1 MASREDDF
9 TAFAEAAS
17 SRLLNTAY
25 LLCGDWHTAED
36 LTQTALARVFA
47 SWHRIREPDAVH
59 AYARRTLLNAYF
71 VDCRRTR
78 RGEILIAELPDPG
91 ERATPGAAP
100 ELRLALMDALAT
112 LPPRARAIVILRY
125 WEDLSVDQVAAQLGC
140 SAGNVKSQS
149 SRTLAR
155 LRRLLGDIHSEDDM
169 PHGAGPAAGK
179 DPREA
184 EDGRDIPSH
193 AI

>member
-78 RGEILIAELPDPG
+78 RGEILIAECLIPASGPRRGPHPSSGSRSWTRWPHCRPG
-91 ERATPGAAP
+91 RERSSSCATG
-100 ELRLALMDALAT
+100 
-112 LPPRARAIVILRY
+112 
-125 WEDLSVDQVAAQLGC
+125 
-140 SAGNVKSQS
+140 
-149 SRTLAR
+149 RT
-155 LRRLLGDIHSEDDM
+155 
-169 PHGAGPAAGK
+169 
-179 DPREA
+179 
-184 EDGRDIPSH
+184 
-193 AI
+193 